1 MDTFDRVCVGVMV
14 VFLFVG
20 IVLSHYRLQ
29 GQIKNLTGPKPEL
42 QEEVE
47 RLRFYKD
54 LFDNGEVTL
63 CYNGC
68 GYVMT
73 RLGLDKEKNDEL

>member
-1 MDTFDRVCVGVMV
+1 MDTFDKVCVVVMV
-14 VFLFVG
+14 VFLFAG
-20 IVLSHYRLQ
+20 IVLSHYRQ
-29 GQIKNLTGPKPEL
+29 QKQIDDLTSPKSEL

-68 GYVMT
+68 TYVLEE
-73 RLGLDKEKNDEL
+73 LGLGKEEVPE